1 MAEIPNPPPEKIKQI
16 LKNSKV
22 VAVVGLSPK
31 PDRASNDVAVYL
43 KKQGYKIIPVNPGHD
58 EILGEKSYPSLS
70 DIPEKVDIVDV
81 FRRPEQVGPPI
92 EGAIEIGAPVVWLQL
107 GIRNDDEARKAVD
120 AGLTVIQ
127 DKCIKQELM
136 SPF

>member
-43 KKQGYKIIPVNPGHD
+43 KKQGYKIIPVNP
-58 EILGEKSYPSLS
+58 
-70 DIPEKVDIVDV
+70 
-81 FRRPEQVGPPI
+81 
-92 EGAIEIGAPVVWLQL
+92 EIGRAHV
-107 GIRNDDEARKAVD
+107 
-120 AGLTVIQ
+120 
-127 DKCIKQELM
+127 
-136 SPF
+136 